1 LDYEINTTTERLS
14 STGGIAL
21 AGKILEKIKFESSS
35 IKSKH
40 IDILKSMIGLHV
52 QGRTKYE
59 EISLFRE
66 DIFFRDSLNLKY
78 VPARETLRL
87 YLEQMIPEKDKIC
100 EALEKF
106 VPKIIKNGVINPVKI
121 KKKPYLPVD
130 IDTSPFNNSKS
141 KKEGVSRTYKNFDGY
156 HPIFCY
162 IGREGY
168 MLNCELREGKQH
180 CKEGT
185 PVFLGKVIKTLPELN
200 IKEPVLF
207 RMDAGNDS
215 KDILTQLVKSK
226 HFFIVKRNLR
236 KELKE
241 YWLSVA
247 RSEGQ
252 VTYQNRSKTVYTGFH
267 TGRKPAGD
275 ESFPAIDVIFKVTE
289 SFVAKDGTHLLFPDI
304 EVETYWTNMYESP
317 EDVIEL
323 YHDHGTSEQFHSEF
337 KTDMNVERL
346 PSGKFAVNEI
356 LMKTAMLSF
365 NILRFIGQTALS
377 LKDSLPFKTKS
388 KRKRLR
394 KVIDDLIRVSVKI
407 VSHSRRSVIRL
418 WDKDPWLKCFRSIYQ
433 LCCNL

>member
-14 STGGIAL
+14 STGGIAI

-35 IKSKH
+35 IQTKH
-40 IDILKSMIGLHV
+40 IDILKSMIGLYV

-59 EISLFRE
+59 EISLFK
-66 DIFFRDSLNLKY
+66 DDKFFRDSLNLKY

-87 YLEQMIPEKDKIC
+87 YLEQMIPEKDKVC
-100 EALEKF
+100 ETLEKY
-106 VPKIIKNGVINPVKI
+106 VPKIINNSTINPVKI
-121 KKKPYLPVD
+121 EKRPYLPVD

-141 KKEGVSRTYKNFDGY
+141 KKEGVSRTYKNFDGF

-185 PVFLGKVIKTLPELN
+185 PEFLSKILGTLPELN
-200 IKEPVLF
+200 IKAPFLF

-215 KDILTQLVKSK
+215 QDILEQLAKSK

-236 KELKE
+236 KELKA

-247 RSEGQ
+247 RSQGRL
-252 VTYQNRSKTVYTGFH
+252 VYQSSSKAVYTGFH
-267 TGRKPAGD
+267 TGKKPAGD
-275 ESFPAIDVIFKVTE
+275 ESFPAVDIIFKVTE
-289 SFVAKDGTHLLFPDI
+289 RFVAKDGTHLLFPDI

-317 EDVIEL
+317 EAVIEL
-323 YHDHGTSEQFHSEF
+323 YHDHGTSEQFHSEL

-356 LMKTAMLSF
+356 LIKTAMLSF

-377 LKDSLPFKTKS
+377 FKDCLPYKTKS
-388 KRKRLR
+388 ERKRLR

-407 VSHSRRSVIRL
+407 VSHSRRSIIRL
-418 WDKDPWLKCFRSIYQ
+418 WDKDPWLNCFLKTYQ